1 MWQLRLNTE
10 NPAYQAP
17 LDAIKYKYNCK
28 VANGSKSVLRHSE
41 VGQEVCWRKGY
52 IIAVTCLHGYQHHQH
67 ALLAAS
73 VIYQI
78 VRHVQPQILSS
89 SKEA

>member
-28 VANGSKSVLRHSE
+28 VANGSKSVETLDR
-41 VGQEVCWRKGY
+41 GAQ
-52 IIAVTCLHGYQHHQH
+52 AF
-67 ALLAAS
+67 
-73 VIYQI
+73 
-78 VRHVQPQILSS
+78 
-89 SKEA
+89 